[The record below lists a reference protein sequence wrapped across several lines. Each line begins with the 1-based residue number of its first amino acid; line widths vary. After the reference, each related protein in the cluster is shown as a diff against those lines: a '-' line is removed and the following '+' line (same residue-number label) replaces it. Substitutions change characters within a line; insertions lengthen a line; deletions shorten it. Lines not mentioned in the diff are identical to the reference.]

1 MPPPFFVIA
10 RKPVDTQPPPQNP
23 LAALDSLPALTQITR
38 VCTAEEI
45 GLVLERLRESLSSE
59 QRRFA
64 DWDIQ
69 ADQQRSLIATAEA
82 AALRDIH
89 EELNRIELERFI
101 LAGSVAHLHQSC
113 THYRDLLA
121 ERALQIVVDEMQ
133 DAGKSVPPVSF
144 ALISMGSDGRK
155 EQTLITDQDYL
166 IVYEDNGGEQ
176 ADSWFEEF
184 GNRLVDCLEAAGF
197 KRCTGDI
204 MTSNPTWRGSYSQWR
219 KRLFAIVR
227 YEVEDF
233 AKNMMDLI
241 VLSDARHVGGNQ
253 LLGERFIELVRDME
267 KEHFRVLWGMARAAT
282 EMKLALGFMRRLWT
296 EPSGDHKGEFNIK
309 LLAWAPLVM
318 NVRILAISQGLAATS
333 TVERI
338 RMLEQEGS
346 FSPAVAKGLL
356 DAYEV
361 LTRYRIL
368 LQIKAIK
375 GIQKDSYYLD
385 PLMLEHE
392 ERERIRQAVLRIEDL
407 QKSIHTTFNIM

>member
-1 MPPPFFVIA
+1 M
-10 RKPVDTQPPPQNP
+10 DTYTSHQSP
-23 LAALDSLPALTQITR
+23 LTTLELLPALTQITQ
-38 VCTAEEI
+38 VCTAGEI
-45 GLVLERLRESLSSE
+45 NQVLARLRESLSS
-59 QRRFA
+59 QQSRFV
-64 DWDIQ
+64 DWELR
-69 ADQQRSLIATAEA
+69 ADQQRSQIATAEA
-82 AALRDIH
+82 AALRGIH
-89 EELNRIELERFI
+89 EELNWIELERFI
-101 LAGSVAHLHQSC
+101 VAGSVVNLHQSC
-113 THYRDLLA
+113 TDYRDLLA
-121 ERALQIVVDEMQ
+121 ERALLIVEDEML
-133 DAGKSVPPVSF
+133 DAGKSAPPVPF

-166 IVYEDNGGEQ
+166 IVYEDGGGKL
-176 ADSWFEEF
+176 ADTWFEEF

-241 VLSDARHVGGNQ
+241 VLSDARYVGGDQ
-253 LLGERFIELVRDME
+253 RLGERFIELVRDME

-296 EPSGDHKGEFNIK
+296 EPSGEHKGEFNIK

-333 TVERI
+333 TVDRI

-346 FSPAVAKGLL
+346 FSSAVAQGLL
-356 DAYEV
+356 EAYEI
-361 LTRYRIL
+361 LTRYRVF
-368 LQIKAIK
+368 LQIKVIK
-375 GIQKDSYYLD
+375 GIQKDSYHLD

-392 ERERIRQAVLRIEDL
+392 EREQIRQAVLRIEDL